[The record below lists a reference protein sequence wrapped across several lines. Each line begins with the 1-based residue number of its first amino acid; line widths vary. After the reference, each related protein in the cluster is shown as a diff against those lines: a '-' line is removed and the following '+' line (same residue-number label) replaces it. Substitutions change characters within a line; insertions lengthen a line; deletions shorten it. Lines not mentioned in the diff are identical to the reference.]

1 MAVLSLLRQIAF
13 SLHRAEF
20 VAQRNLA
27 ALVAI
32 DGLAADAGFYLS

>member
-27 ALVAI
+27 ALVAT
-32 DGLAADAGFYLS
+32 DGPSVGAGFSFS